1 MRVNQF
7 NQPIGDEVSHNYQF
21 QFPKKEQLDGR
32 YSSLVKLN
40 ESHIDDLFQV
50 LGKEDSWPSWTYLF
64 ENPILHKE
72 EFNKYIQR
80 LIHKEYSVFYAII
93 DRNQQRALGYVS
105 LMRINQNHGSI
116 EIGNVHYSNQLKRT
130 RVATEIQFLLAQ
142 YVFEDLG
149 YRRYEWKCDHLNE
162 PSKKAA
168 QRLGFTFE
176 GVFRQAV
183 IYKNRNRDTAWFS
196 MVDKEWP
203 QIKKRYEIWLKPQNF
218 DEKGNQVNK
227 L

>member
-1 MRVNQF
+1 MRLNQF
-7 NQPIGDEVSHNYQF
+7 NQPVGDEVSHNNHF
-21 QFPKKEQLDGR
+21 QFPSKEKLDGR

-40 ESHIDDLFQV
+40 ESHTDDLFKV
-50 LGKEDSWPSWTYLF
+50 LGKEDSYPSWTYLF
-64 ENPILHKE
+64 ENPISNKE

-80 LIHKEYSVFYAII
+80 LMHKQDSIYYAII

-105 LMRINQNHGSI
+105 LMRINQHHGTI

-142 YVFEDLG
+142 YVFEELG
-149 YRRYEWKCDHLNE
+149 YRRYEWKCDNLNA

-168 QRLGFTFE
+168 ERLGFTFE

-196 MVDKEWP
+196 IINSEWP
-203 QIKKRYEIWLKPQNF
+203 HIKKRYEVWLKPQNF
-218 DEKGNQVNK
+218 DEQGNQINR

>member
-1 MRVNQF
+1 M
-7 NQPIGDEVSHNYQF
+7 
-21 QFPKKEQLDGR
+21 
-32 YSSLVKLN
+32 
-40 ESHIDDLFQV
+40 
-50 LGKEDSWPSWTYLF
+50 
-64 ENPILHKE
+64 
-72 EFNKYIQR
+72 
-80 LIHKEYSVFYAII
+80 
-93 DRNQQRALGYVS
+93 
-105 LMRINQNHGSI
+105 
-116 EIGNVHYSNQLKRT
+116 
-130 RVATEIQFLLAQ
+130 
-142 YVFEDLG
+142 
-149 YRRYEWKCDHLNE
+149 NE